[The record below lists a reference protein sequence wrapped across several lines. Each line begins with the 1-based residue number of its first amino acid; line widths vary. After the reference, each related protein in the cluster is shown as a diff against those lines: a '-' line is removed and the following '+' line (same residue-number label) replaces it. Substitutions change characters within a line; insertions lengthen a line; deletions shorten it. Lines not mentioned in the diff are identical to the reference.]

1 MLNTRE
7 RCVVPTPS
15 ENTPVCSGLSV
26 DNSVLLLII
35 VIYVCFVVECVCCNF
50 AGWVGGVV
58 ISCLSSEWT
67 KPRATIWP
75 VKCSNSP
82 SQVGKLHR
90 CLVKPD
96 TLDLTE
102 QCKEETGLSVE
113 DLAKAEPLD
122 KVLQQ
127 VSPCGRSTRTGKCYE
142 TQTPSPCSRCVMWP
156 HHDSSSPESRHHSWY
171 I

>member
-1 MLNTRE
+1 M
-7 RCVVPTPS
+7 
-15 ENTPVCSGLSV
+15 
-26 DNSVLLLII
+26 
-35 VIYVCFVVECVCCNF
+35 
-50 AGWVGGVV
+50 
-58 ISCLSSEWT
+58 
-67 KPRATIWP
+67 
-75 VKCSNSP
+75 KCSNSP

-127 VSPCGRSTRTGKCYE
+127 VSPCGRSTRTGNVMRHKPRPVLKMSCVNVG
-142 TQTPSPCSRCVMWP
+142 TARVFVISP
-156 HHDSSSPESRHHSWY
+156 RHHS
-171 I
+171 

>member
-1 MLNTRE
+1 MLL
-7 RCVVPTPS
+7 
-15 ENTPVCSGLSV
+15 SGV
-26 DNSVLLLII
+26 
-35 VIYVCFVVECVCCNF
+35 F
-50 AGWVGGVV
+50 AVTLRGGPGV
-58 ISCLSSEWT
+58 ISCLSNERMNE
-67 KPRATIWP
+67 PHATICP
-75 VKCSNSP
+75 VKCPNSR

-127 VSPCGRSTRTGKCYE
+127 VSPCGRLTRAGLLMRHRPRATLKMSCGPTMFPRSPRMSVCLSFCDFTRT
-142 TQTPSPCSRCVMWP
+142 TQLMHT
-156 HHDSSSPESRHHSWY
+156 
-171 I
+171 